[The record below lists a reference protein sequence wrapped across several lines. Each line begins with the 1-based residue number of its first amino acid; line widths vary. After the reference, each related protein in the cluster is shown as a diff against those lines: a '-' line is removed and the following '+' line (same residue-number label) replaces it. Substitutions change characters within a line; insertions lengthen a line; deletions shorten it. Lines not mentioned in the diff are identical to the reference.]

1 MKFLALAL
9 LLVLGVAIA
18 EDSPDPSTLVSN
30 SLLRVQSNNQAFDFF
45 QPWSKKSPINR
56 RGIGVLVE
64 NGRVLV
70 TAELVANST
79 FIELEHPVTGEKS
92 AATLERVDYEV
103 NLAVLRADKPEFL
116 KQSSPLPLNG
126 PARVGDLADAVQF
139 EPNGGLALTQ
149 ARLTSIATAP
159 YPVDGAV
166 FLLYKAA
173 LPLQQRDGSF
183 TIPVLRDGHLLG
195 LVMRYD
201 SRNQTADIVP
211 SVVIRRFLEESVK
224 PGYSGFPRLGMSFSD
239 LRDPQLRRHLG
250 LQESGGILLTD
261 ITPNASAELGGLRKG
276 DVILAVNGIPIDQ
289 DGHYEDRDHGRITF
303 SHLTNTLTPPNT
315 ALPITILRNGK
326 KSDLTVTMRPLDR
339 TKSVIPSHHS
349 DSPPGYLVAG
359 GLVFV
364 ELTRS
369 YLREWGPNWAS
380 TAPQRL
386 VHYDAFP
393 NELPRDRGRLIIL
406 SQVLPTA
413 DSMGYEHLENLV
425 VTKVNGLPVRS
436 LRDLSNA
443 LSKPL
448 NGFQRIEFEEDPKV
462 LFLDAA
468 SVEKNRDALRDH
480 YSLPALER
488 L

>member
-1 MKFLALAL
+1 MNQFALIFLIAF
-9 LLVLGVAIA
+9 GVAVA
-18 EDSPDPSTLVSN
+18 GDTQTPSNPDSNALF
-30 SLLRVQSNNQAFDFF
+30 RVQSNNQSFDFF
-45 QPWSKKSPINR
+45 QPWSKKPPVNR
-56 RGIGVLVE
+56 RGIGVVVE
-64 NGRVLV
+64 NDRVLV

-79 FIELEHPVTGEKS
+79 FIELEHPVSGEKS

-103 NLAVLRADKPEFL
+103 NLAVLRAEKPEFL
-116 KQSSPLPLNG
+116 EKSHPLPLNG
-126 PARVGDLADAVQF
+126 PARVGDLAEAIQF
-139 EPNGGLALTQ
+139 EANGGLARTQ
-149 ARLTSIATAP
+149 ARLTSVATAP

-183 TIPVLRDGHLLG
+183 TIPLLRDGHLLG

-201 SRNQTADIVP
+201 ARNQTADIVP
-211 SVVIRRFLEESVK
+211 SVVIRRFLEESAK
-224 PGYSGFPRLGMSFSD
+224 PGYSGFPRLGLNFSE
-239 LRDPQLRRHLG
+239 LRDPQLRRHLH
-250 LQESGGILLTD
+250 LQEPGGVLLTD
-261 ITPNASAELGGLRKG
+261 LTPHASAESAGLRKG
-276 DVILAVNGIPIDQ
+276 DVILAVNGIPLDQ
-289 DGHYEDRDHGRITF
+289 DGHYEDSDHGRITF

-315 ALPITILRNGK
+315 TVPMTILRDGK
-326 KSDLTVTMRPLDR
+326 KSDLDVTMRPLDR

-364 ELTRS
+364 ELSRA

-393 NELPRDRGRLIIL
+393 NDLPRDRGRLVIL

-413 DSMGYEHLENLV
+413 DSIGYEHLENLV
-425 VTKVNGLPVRS
+425 ISKVNGRPIRS
-436 LRDLSNA
+436 LRDLSKA

-448 NGFQRIEFEEDPKV
+448 NGFHRIECEEDPKV
-462 LFLDAA
+462 LFLDAT
-468 SVEKNRDALRDH
+468 SVEKNREALRDH
-480 YSLPALER
+480 YSLPALEC

>member
-1 MKFLALAL
+1 MKPPVLIFLLFLGIALA
-9 LLVLGVAIA
+9 
-18 EDSPDPSTLVSN
+18 EDTPAPASPVSDA
-30 SLLRVQSNNQAFDFF
+30 LFRVQSNNQSYDFF
-45 QPWSKKSPINR
+45 QPWSKKPPVNR
-56 RGIGVLVE
+56 RGVGVVVE
-64 NGRVLV
+64 NDRVLV

-79 FIELEHPVTGEKS
+79 FIELEHPVTGDKS

-116 KQSSPLPLNG
+116 SQSPPLPLNG
-126 PARVGDLADAVQF
+126 PARVGDLAEAVQF
-139 EPNGGLALTQ
+139 EANGGLARTQ

-183 TIPVLRDGHLLG
+183 TIPLLRDGHLLG

-201 SRNQTADIVP
+201 ARNQTADIVP
-211 SVVIRRFLEESVK
+211 GVVIRRFLEESAK
-224 PGYSGFPRLGMSFSD
+224 PGYAGFPRLGMSFSD
-239 LRDPQLRRHLG
+239 LRDPQLRRHLR
-250 LQESGGILLTD
+250 LEESGGVLLTD
-261 ITPNASAELGGLRKG
+261 ITPHASAESAGLRKG
-276 DVILAVNGIPIDQ
+276 DVILAVNGIPLDQ
-289 DGHYEDRDHGRITF
+289 DGHYEDTDHGRITF
-303 SHLTNTLTPPNT
+303 SHLTNTLTPPST
-315 ALPITILRNGK
+315 AVPVTILRDGK
-326 KSDLTVTMRPLDR
+326 KSDLAVTMRPLDR
-339 TKSVIPSHHS
+339 NKSVIPSHHS

-359 GLVFV
+359 GLVFI
-364 ELTRS
+364 ELSRA
-369 YLREWGPNWAS
+369 YLREWGPNWSS

-393 NELPRDRGRLIIL
+393 NDLPRDRGRLVIL

-413 DSMGYEHLENLV
+413 DSIGYEHLENLV
-425 VTKVNGLPVRS
+425 VTKVNGQEIRS
-436 LRDLSNA
+436 LKDLSKA
-443 LSKPL
+443 LSKPV
-448 NGFQRIEFEEDPKV
+448 NGFHRIECEEDPKI

-468 SVEKNRDALRDH
+468 SVEKNRDTLRDH

>member
-1 MKFLALAL
+1 MKPLVLIFL
-9 LLVLGVAIA
+9 LLGMAFA
-18 EDSPDPSTLVSN
+18 EDTPPPAGPVSDA
-30 SLLRVQSNNQAFDFF
+30 LFRVQSNNQSYDFF
-45 QPWSKKSPINR
+45 QPWSKKPPVNR
-56 RGIGVLVE
+56 RGVGVVVE
-64 NGRVLV
+64 KDRVLV

-79 FIELEHPVTGEKS
+79 FIELEHPVTGDKS

-116 KQSSPLPLNG
+116 RKSPPLPLNG
-126 PARVGDLADAVQF
+126 PARVGDLAEAVQF
-139 EPNGGLALTQ
+139 EANGGLARTQ

-159 YPVDGAV
+159 YPLDGAV

-183 TIPVLRDGHLLG
+183 TIPLLRDGHLLG

-201 SRNQTADIVP
+201 ARNQTADIVP
-211 SVVIRRFLEESVK
+211 GVVIRRFLEESAK
-224 PGYSGFPRLGMSFSD
+224 PGYAGFPRLGMGFSN
-239 LRDPQLRRHLG
+239 LRDPQLRRHLR
-250 LQESGGILLTD
+250 LQEPGGVLLTD
-261 ITPNASAELGGLRKG
+261 ITPHASAESAGLRKG
-276 DVILAVNGIPIDQ
+276 DVILSVNGIPLDQ
-289 DGHYEDRDHGRITF
+289 DGHYEDPDHGRITF

-315 ALPITILRNGK
+315 AVPVTILRDGK
-326 KSDLTVTMRPLDR
+326 KSDLAVTMRPLDR

-359 GLVFV
+359 GLVFI
-364 ELTRS
+364 ELSRA
-369 YLREWGPNWAS
+369 YLREWGPNWSS

-393 NELPRDRGRLIIL
+393 NDLPRDRGRLVVL

-413 DSMGYEHLENLV
+413 DSIGYEHLENLV
-425 VTKVNGLPVRS
+425 VTKVNGQEIRS
-436 LRDLSNA
+436 LKDLSKA
-443 LSKPL
+443 LSKPV
-448 NGFQRIEFEEDPKV
+448 NGFHRIECEEDPKI

-468 SVEKNRDALRDH
+468 SVEKNRDTLRDH